1 MFSQGILSNIS
12 TSWKYSRKYGNRS
25 IPRGRLTRLIKCTT
39 GEAEDLIKH
48 GIQETVSE
56 GYKYAFELLRT
67 RYCVPLKLLAT
78 YREKKKVANNKSRW
92 IIIIYIVSHFPTIK
106 HKRVGAKSQVGRFNC
121 IFCRKN
127 LPCRQSL
134 VL

>member
-78 YREKKKVANNKSRW
+78 YREKKKVANNKSR
-92 IIIIYIVSHFPTIK
+92 
-106 HKRVGAKSQVGRFNC
+106 
-121 IFCRKN
+121 
-127 LPCRQSL
+127 
-134 VL
+134 